1 MKEIQTK
8 AGKILISEFGKK
20 YVNELPPEVD
30 TTKTYIVLG
39 KLSELTDKDCEEFI
53 KTSNQ
58 WVYFD
63 YTKQSKFNMLGSAK
77 ESFISL
83 LESESIDTSK
93 EYLIIKVL

>member
-8 AGKILISEFGKK
+8 AGKILVVTMKETLPYEPNGK
-20 YVNELPPEVD
+20 
-30 TTKTYIVLG
+30 TIG
-39 KLSELTDKDCEEFI
+39 ILSELADKDCEEFV
-53 KTSNQ
+53 KNPNQ
-58 WVYFD
+58 WIYFD
-63 YTKQSKFNMLGSAK
+63 YTKKSKFNMLGSAK